1 MRKLNKLMA
10 LITAMTLFSSQVQGQ
25 GQEYY
30 DDTSEAYEESG
41 KAATLSA
48 LLPLGALA
56 AAAVIIAVTD
66 RHHHHGSS
74 SSSSSSHS
82 HSCHSHAGLIQ

>member
-1 MRKLNKLMA
+1 MKKMNKLMA
-10 LITAMTLFSSQVQGQ
+10 LTTVMALFAGQVQGQ

-30 DDTSEAYEESG
+30 DDTSAAYEDSG

-56 AAAVIIAVTD
+56 AAAIIIAVTD
-66 RHHHHGSS
+66 RHHHHHGNNNNNSNN
-74 SSSSSSHS
+74 SHS
-82 HSCHSHAGLIQ
+82 HNHSGFVQ